1 MEAGSRFDHFELLSL
16 TGQGGMGEVWKA
28 RDTKLGRLVAIKV
41 VRPTWATDER
51 VLERLRIEARAA
63 STLNHPNICT
73 IYEFREHEGCPLIVM
88 EFLSGQTLRDYLQ
101 SKPLKIQEVVD
112 IGIQVADALAAAHN
126 HGIIHRDI
134 KPENIFLTEDRRVKV
149 LDFGLAKVLQQN
161 PSLESTNLASMN
173 TLTTLGDVL
182 GTVSYMSPEQA
193 TGEELDGRTDLFSL
207 GVVLYQCAT
216 GRAPFPGKTIAVV
229 LSSIMNRAPVPPVA
243 LNPEVPLRL
252 QEVIHNCLEKDRELR
267 CQSATNLRV
276 ELKRVRRDLEFAHLT
291 TGDATQQE
299 SGTQHTSAIATAAV
313 STSSFGSTPARTRSR
328 TIRIGIGV
336 AVAAV
341 LLAAAAYFTLR
352 TAPPSAPPQS
362 ASIPTVDPAE
372 DLLDRASRSLRDGNY
387 RAAASTAK
395 EILQQAPDNA
405 AAAKILEAAQPQLAR
420 FDAAVAETRRWLTAG
435 NTQRAEQ
442 SLQVARRIDPI
453 APEVADLSSQL
464 AGQFSVESRAFQARD
479 AAKQSQTAVSPPVS
493 QPSSP
498 AAIGTQPVRPPDNT
512 GPAPEEPR
520 APQAGTQPPQTVTLS
535 TGAPAPSPTPEPAA
549 PPRSNSLESITRP
562 SEPAPR
568 SQPPAA
574 PEPRAVDAPV
584 AAAAPN
590 NAAAISNAATPSNN
604 DEADK
609 AAIRT
614 VIGLYRQAIETRNLD
629 LVRQIKPNLSAAEA
643 RSLSTGF
650 QAVSSQK
657 VELTILSIDL
667 RKDAAT
673 VKLERRDT
681 IQAPG
686 TQQRSALRQQTIH
699 LIRTG
704 TRWVI
709 DAIGQ

>member
-28 RDTKLGRLVAIKV
+28 RDTKLGRLVAIKF

-51 VLERLRIEARAA
+51 VLERLRVEARAA

-88 EFLSGQTLRDYLQ
+88 EFLSGRTLRDYLQ

-112 IGIQVADALAAAHN
+112 IGIQVADALAAAHS

-173 TLTTLGDVL
+173 TLTTIGDVL

-216 GRAPFPGKTIAVV
+216 GHAPFPGKTIAVV

-276 ELKRVRRDLEFAHLT
+276 ELKRVRRDLEFA
-291 TGDATQQE
+291 TQQE
-299 SGTQHTSAIATAAV
+299 SGTEHASAIATAAV
-313 STSSFGSTPARTRSR
+313 STSSIGPTPARTRSR
-328 TIRIGIGV
+328 TVRIGIGV
-336 AVAAV
+336 SVAAV
-341 LLAAAAYFTLR
+341 LLAAAAYLTLR

-362 ASIPTVDPAE
+362 ASIPTVEPAE

-387 RAAASTAK
+387 RAAASAAK

-464 AGQFSVESRAFQARD
+464 AGQFSVESRAFQVRD

-498 AAIGTQPVRPPDNT
+498 AATGTQPVRPPDNT

-520 APQAGTQPPQTVTLS
+520 APQAGTQPPQAVTLS
-535 TGAPAPSPTPEPAA
+535 TAAPAPSPTPEPAV
-549 PPRSNSLESITRP
+549 PPRSNSSESITRP

-590 NAAAISNAATPSNN
+590 NAAAPSNN

-643 RSLSTGF
+643 RSFSAGF

-704 TRWVI
+704 ARWVI